1 MASLKIDEILELLET
16 GKFNPRDIVS
26 GGGKSRLRRI
36 LSSNKY
42 QLTENQVESLWRIH
56 DIRWDIVRRVN
67 LSSEMKK
74 KVASD
79 KLTKATMREF
89 MRVQDF
95 NDTELKELI
104 DQIYDTDGYFHLW
117 ALQPEKMLEKIGFDE
132 LIKRLEDGISSDTI
146 REEGPV
152 LECMLSVSKA
162 DNQYLKQFLEMLK
175 PGIFYMPLAKQIYFD
190 DDCVDIIIDRTK
202 DGNEMLYAQVME
214 ILITKGNLSIHKKAK
229 YLLEKY

>member
-1 MASLKIDEILELLET
+1 MKIDEILELLET

-162 DNQYLKQFLEMLK
+162 DNQYLKQFLELLK

>member
-1 MASLKIDEILELLET
+1 MKIDEILELLET